1 MKRPEASKAPSAT
14 SACTWVRHRPQHALL
29 DPLTV
34 GEDALLVA
42 ARAEVARL
50 AGKGEKQVVA
60 APAAADARE
69 AAVQVAAF
77 EKALEHILFD
87 GAAHAARSAQ
97 LRKVAI
103 DALPQRTC
111 ARSARAIDRRAIG
124 LRAATNGRDVAADEC
139 NQ

>member
-1 MKRPEASKAPSAT
+1 VKTYCRCGTGRNTHCS
-14 SACTWVRHRPQHALL
+14 

-87 GAAHAARSAQ
+87 GAAHAA
-97 LRKVAI
+97 
-103 DALPQRTC
+103 
-111 ARSARAIDRRAIG
+111 
-124 LRAATNGRDVAADEC
+124 
-139 NQ
+139 